1 MDPLLCAI
9 WGTLLLFSIGLAIF
23 FAESVKFKI
32 RNKETFNGAAWGLL
46 NGLVGI
52 GLLWVM
58 IAHSSINAELLKV
71 KDKNY
76 REYVKGEMASF
87 TKMYIACLIIC
98 AILSALIGSAMRSW
112 QQ

>member
-52 GLLWVM
+52 LHV
-58 IAHSSINAELLKV
+58 
-71 KDKNY
+71 
-76 REYVKGEMASF
+76 
-87 TKMYIACLIIC
+87 
-98 AILSALIGSAMRSW
+98 
-112 QQ
+112 